1 MPYVIKT
8 ATRTGLEPGTEIL
21 LTENCMYD
29 GGRISDGDEAFIW
42 FSGAES
48 RLAWQAVVVGVG
60 PYANR
65 SRAVRVRLTAA
76 SVSTAPSVSDLV
88 PLRNVRDGSPMS
100 ELSRKLYK
108 HALNKIAAISE
119 PEAALLR
126 GFFS

>member
-1 MPYVIKT
+1 MPFVIKT
-8 ATRTGLEPGTEIL
+8 ATRSGLEPGAEIL
-21 LTENCMYD
+21 LTETCMSD

-65 SRAVRVRLTAA
+65 SMAVRVRLAAA
-76 SVSTAPSVSDLV
+76 STSTAPTVTDLV
-88 PLRNVRDGSPMS
+88 PLRDVRDGSPMS

-119 PEAALLR
+119 PEAAMLR
-126 GFFS
+126 GYFA